1 MVSLLTNR
9 MLKNYKSK
17 VKPLGVIKLSVSG
30 SFCAH
35 ISPKQTA
42 GLEKRFETWRI
53 ILLKNQE
60 KPSQI
65 KEITPDYSN
74 FKDIGVSY

>member
-1 MVSLLTNR
+1 MVSLLINR
-9 MLKNYKSK
+9 MLKKYKSK

-42 GLEKRFETWRI
+42 TLKR
-53 ILLKNQE
+53 LL
-60 KPSQI
+60 
-65 KEITPDYSN
+65 
-74 FKDIGVSY
+74 GM